1 MNRFRLLVIGTMLT
15 VALAV
20 VAQQPTTKPED
31 KPSGV
36 DVHLKFLSERLDL
49 TTAQQAK
56 LRPIIQEMQDDAEKI
71 MQDDKL
77 SAAERKDKMHACH
90 DKADKNAREFL
101 TDDQKKKL
109 DQLEAEPH
117 AEHHGN

>member
-1 MNRFRLLVIGTMLT
+1 MNRLRLLTIGTMLT

-49 TTAQQAK
+49 STAQQAK
-56 LRPIIQEMQDDAEKI
+56 LKPIIREIRDDADKI

-77 SAAERKDKMHACH
+77 STPERKEKMHACH
-90 DKADKNAREFL
+90 DKADKKAREFL

-117 AEHHGN
+117 EHHGN

>member
-1 MNRFRLLVIGTMLT
+1 MNRLRLLAIGTMLT
-15 VALAV
+15 MAMALA
-20 VAQQPTTKPED
+20 AQQPTTKSED

-36 DVHLKFLSERLDL
+36 DVHLKFLSERLEL
-49 TTAQQAK
+49 TTDQQAS
-56 LRPIIQEMQDDAEKI
+56 LRPIIQQMQDDAEKI

-77 SAAERKDKMHACH
+77 SAPERKEKMRACH
-90 DKADKNAREFL
+90 DRADKKARAFL

-117 AEHHGN
+117 EHHGN